1 MKIIDGKEIAKEI
14 REKLHQEIVSE
25 NLKPG
30 LAIIMVGNNP
40 ASEIKGKLVLKLGLK
55 KNYTNIVKI

>member
-40 ASEIKGKLVLKLGLK
+40 AK
-55 KNYTNIVKI
+55 